1 MHALIY
7 TFYLKS
13 NGKNPYFGQKD
24 IKPFFNFISL
34 AKTLHGS
41 FISKIILKTLGTIW
55 RIFLLCHWYS
65 CNFLEKKIQNILNQ
79 VYDCLF
85 APFWLWL
92 GDSKLLLHSK
102 SIYFCWNDNTMFD
115 SKSQFDLWK
124 LKAYDWYGFYTF
136 CSITWL
142 GILNTMNF
150 TTKNLPLPKIT
161 DYNASSKN
169 KNVSSK
175 SLSYLRCHNYSN
187 LNSVKVSFYT
197 KKVKSD

>member
-1 MHALIY
+1 MQ
-7 TFYLKS
+7 FSWK
-13 NGKNPYFGQKD
+13 KNPKYLEPSLWLPICTFLIMVGGFKLTFTFKIHLGLLNYFY
-24 IKPFFNFISL
+24 ITKPL
-34 AKTLHGS
+34 AK
-41 FISKIILKTLGTIW
+41 
-55 RIFLLCHWYS
+55 
-65 CNFLEKKIQNILNQ
+65 
-79 VYDCLF
+79 V
-85 APFWLWL
+85 
-92 GDSKLLLHSK
+92 
-102 SIYFCWNDNTMFD
+102 DNTISIWY

-150 TTKNLPLPKIT
+150 TTKNLPLSKIT

-175 SLSYLRCHNYSN
+175 SLSYLRSHSYSN

-197 KKVKSD
+197 KKGQK